1 MSEFTFHLNCFERF
15 SYRLVD
21 IFLISNWKG
30 CFSTTFYIIKVIEH
44 CHKPEAERKRS
55 DEMHM
60 WLLLLW
66 VAGHTVDP
74 GLGTSFKDISL
85 TFDQTE
91 GLLSTRLK
99 CTISN

>member
-1 MSEFTFHLNCFERF
+1 
-15 SYRLVD
+15 
-21 IFLISNWKG
+21 
-30 CFSTTFYIIKVIEH
+30 
-44 CHKPEAERKRS
+44 
-55 DEMHM
+55 MHM

-66 VAGHTVDP
+66 VAGHMVDP

-85 TFDQTE
+85 TFDQNE

>member
-1 MSEFTFHLNCFERF
+1 
-15 SYRLVD
+15 
-21 IFLISNWKG
+21 
-30 CFSTTFYIIKVIEH
+30 
-44 CHKPEAERKRS
+44 
-55 DEMHM
+55 MHM

-85 TFDQTE
+85 TFDQNE